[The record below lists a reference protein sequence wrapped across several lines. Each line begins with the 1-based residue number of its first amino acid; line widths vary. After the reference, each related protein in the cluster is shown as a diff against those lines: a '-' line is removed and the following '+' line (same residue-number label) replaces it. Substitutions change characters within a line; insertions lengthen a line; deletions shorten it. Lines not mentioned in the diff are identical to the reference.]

1 MRIIMSFTFLNQLPS
16 PAEIKRDFPL
26 SEELKQLKKE
36 RDAMISDVITGKD
49 DRFLVIIGPCSA
61 DREDAVCDY
70 VSRLTK
76 IQEDVADRLIIIPRV
91 YTNKPRTTGEGYKG
105 IASQPDPEKAP
116 DMIEGLIAMR
126 KMHIRAIKESG
137 LTCADEMLYPENW
150 GYVEDL
156 LSYVAIGARSVED
169 QHHRLTVSGFDVASG
184 MKNPTSGDF
193 SVMLNSVYAAQHA
206 HHFTFSGYE
215 VRTTGNPLAHTI
227 LRGAVSKHGNC
238 VQNYHYEDLVRLSD
252 MYASMD
258 LVNPATIVD
267 ANHSNSNKQFKQ
279 QIRIVREIMMSRQFS
294 GDVKNLVKGVM
305 VESYLEEGSQ
315 KISDHQVYGKSITD
329 PCLGWEDSE
338 KLLYMIAELNK

>member
-1 MRIIMSFTFLNQLPS
+1 MSFTFLNQLPS

-76 IQEDVADRLIIIPRV
+76 IQENVADRLIIIPRV

-169 QHHRLTVSGFDVASG
+169 QQHRFVASGIDVPTG
-184 MKNPTSGDF
+184 MKNPTSGNLN
-193 SVMLNSVYAAQHA
+193 VMFNGIYAAQNKQN
-206 HHFTFSGYE
+206 FLFNGEE
-215 VRTTGNPLAHTI
+215 VETPGNPLAHVI
-227 LRGAVSKHGNC
+227 LRGSTNEYGKNVPNFYYDD
-238 VQNYHYEDLVRLSD
+238 VLETIEHYEQMGLE
-252 MYASMD
+252 
-258 LVNPATIVD
+258 NPFIVID
-267 ANHSNSNKQFKQ
+267 TNHDNSGKRYLE
-279 QIRIVREIMMSRQFS
+279 QIRIVRQTLINRDWNEKINKVARGFMI
-294 GDVKNLVKGVM
+294 
-305 VESYLEEGSQ
+305 ESYLEDGRQ
-315 KISDHQVYGKSITD
+315 DAPDVYGKSITD
-329 PCLGWEDSE
+329 PCLGWDKTE
-338 KLLYMIAELNK
+338 ELIREIHDTLSK